1 MKRKKSFVILMILL
15 FCSVYSFSQE
25 ANKAKEVLE
34 KYVKATGGAA
44 AHARIKNRTTNSII
58 QIKEGNQT
66 LNLIIKEAKPARS
79 YSRMSGITG
88 GLIEKGCNGRV
99 AWEKGP
105 EGVRILSGLT
115 KWSVIRNS
123 AFDKYINWGN
133 EFSKVSYL
141 GSVTIDSRQMEKLV
155 LLPVKLSGKDIVYD
169 EVLYFDVE
177 TGLLARTETRIPSK
191 SGTLNVLTVLEDYRT
206 IDGIK
211 LPYRATISA
220 MGQEREIRV
229 LKITHNT
236 PMPNRIFSAPFK

>member
-88 GLIEKGCNGRV
+88 GLIEKAVTAELPGR
-99 AWEKGP
+99 
-105 EGVRILSGLT
+105 
-115 KWSVIRNS
+115 
-123 AFDKYINWGN
+123 
-133 EFSKVSYL
+133 
-141 GSVTIDSRQMEKLV
+141 
-155 LLPVKLSGKDIVYD
+155 
-169 EVLYFDVE
+169 
-177 TGLLARTETRIPSK
+177 
-191 SGTLNVLTVLEDYRT
+191 
-206 IDGIK
+206 
-211 LPYRATISA
+211 
-220 MGQEREIRV
+220 RV
-229 LKITHNT
+229 LKE
-236 PMPNRIFSAPFK
+236 

>member
-1 MKRKKSFVILMILL
+1 M
-15 FCSVYSFSQE
+15 
-25 ANKAKEVLE
+25 
-34 KYVKATGGAA
+34 
-44 AHARIKNRTTNSII
+44 
-58 QIKEGNQT
+58 
-66 LNLIIKEAKPARS
+66 
-79 YSRMSGITG
+79 
-88 GLIEKGCNGRV
+88 
-99 AWEKGP
+99 
-105 EGVRILSGLT
+105 
-115 KWSVIRNS
+115 
-123 AFDKYINWGN
+123 
-133 EFSKVSYL
+133 
-141 GSVTIDSRQMEKLV
+141 